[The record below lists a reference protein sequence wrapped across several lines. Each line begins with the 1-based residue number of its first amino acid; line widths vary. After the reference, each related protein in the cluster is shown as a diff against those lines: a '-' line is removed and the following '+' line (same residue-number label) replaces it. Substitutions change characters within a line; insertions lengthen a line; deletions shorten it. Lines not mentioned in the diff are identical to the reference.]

1 MSETEKKQTFNT
13 FCTDAAIFTQVHL
26 CRKEIRPTTARMDLF
41 QKFILK
47 AVNQRVFVCILGEGY
62 YLELKRSKSA
72 TVKKCLARRPQP
84 ACRALW
90 SFDNPENAKL
100 LMEVYII
107 DPDHITKMT
116 AMNIHSREIKTLHQ
130 KFGI

>member
-1 MSETEKKQTFNT
+1 
-13 FCTDAAIFTQVHL
+13 
-26 CRKEIRPTTARMDLF
+26 MDLF
-41 QKFILK
+41 QKSILK

-72 TVKKCLARRPQP
+72 IVKKCLAIRPQP

-107 DPDHITKMT
+107 DPGHITKMT
-116 AMNIHSREIKTLHQ
+116 AMNIYGNQWIDCLETWHVPSGTLVL
-130 KFGI
+130 KRLYT